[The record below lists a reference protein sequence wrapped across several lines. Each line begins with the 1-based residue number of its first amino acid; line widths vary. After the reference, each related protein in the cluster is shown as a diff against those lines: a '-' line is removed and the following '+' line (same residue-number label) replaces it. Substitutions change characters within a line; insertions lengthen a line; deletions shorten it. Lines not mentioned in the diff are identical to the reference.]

1 MQTIWVELPAADL
14 ERAIAFY
21 AEVFGHTSGD
31 IIDQG
36 VRRITI
42 LPGTPSVSLNQT
54 AGFTPTTEGS
64 LPYFHVDEP
73 LSVTL
78 ERVTRGGGR
87 VIEPTEQRGENGFF
101 ALIADSEGNGV
112 TIHSA
117 HA

>member
-1 MQTIWVELPAADL
+1 MQTIWIELPADDL

-21 AEVFGHTSGD
+21 SSVFGHAPGD
-31 IIDQG
+31 VIDQG

-54 AGFTPTTEGS
+54 AGFTPTVAGS

-73 LSVTL
+73 LSTAL

-87 VIEPTEQRGENGFF
+87 VIEPTEQRGENGYF

-117 HA
+117 QA